1 MFFPVHSAWGKALIC
16 ITGGALRLSCLFLI
30 SKWTTRRIWPSRL
43 CLLSFRKFYWCYFFF
58 RACCLYVENPLGG
71 SIALCVFMHRY
82 AWSWHELPLQ
92 IFILFSAVDRGS
104 RSSLVFFLAMFLI
117 ELFENER
124 CGVPWPLFR
133 ASIRASLRL
142 AHEAIGHWKHF
153 PVLSSRRGIQ
163 TLPAVLILYFFGAGP
178 SRVIVVSRTRHIIH
192 IR

>member
-1 MFFPVHSAWGKALIC
+1 
-16 ITGGALRLSCLFLI
+16 
-30 SKWTTRRIWPSRL
+30 
-43 CLLSFRKFYWCYFFF
+43 
-58 RACCLYVENPLGG
+58 
-71 SIALCVFMHRY
+71 MHWY

-124 CGVPWPLFR
+124 CGVQWYLFR
-133 ASIRASLRL
+133 ASIRASLRP

-153 PVLSSRRGIQ
+153 PVLSSRREIQ

-178 SRVIVVSRTRHIIH
+178 SSVIVVSRTRHIIH
-192 IR
+192 IRKKYEMGHLTWRMYTLVTLGWFDFAEQQKFLFVISQQYV

>member
-1 MFFPVHSAWGKALIC
+1 VL
-16 ITGGALRLSCLFLI
+16 
-30 SKWTTRRIWPSRL
+30 
-43 CLLSFRKFYWCYFFF
+43 FFF
-58 RACCLYVENPLGG
+58 SCMLLVCRKSSWWLHRPMCLYASVCL
-71 SIALCVFMHRY
+71 V
-82 AWSWHELPLQ
+82 WHELPLQ

-153 PVLSSRRGIQ
+153 PVSSSRRGIQ
-163 TLPAVLILYFFGAGP
+163 MLPAVWILYFFGAGP
-178 SRVIVVSRTRHIIH
+178 SRVIVISRTRHIIH

>member
-1 MFFPVHSAWGKALIC
+1 ML
-16 ITGGALRLSCLFLI
+16 
-30 SKWTTRRIWPSRL
+30 
-43 CLLSFRKFYWCYFFF
+43 FFF

-71 SIALCVFMHRY
+71 SIALLCLY
-82 AWSWHELPLQ
+82 ASVCLVWHELPLQ

-142 AHEAIGHWKHF
+142 AHEAIGHWKRF
-153 PVLSSRRGIQ
+153 PVLPSRRGIQ
-163 TLPAVLILYFFGAGP
+163 ILPAVWILYCFDGAGP
-178 SRVIVVSRTRHIIH
+178 SRVIVISRTRHISH